1 MSRGRRKPPL
11 RPDHGCSARNSRD
24 SDYNLASPGRGE
36 SKMAAGGRVVLLA
49 VGWLRGWLTGW
60 STSSGRSMRV
70 GGGQGIV
77 VVQEVEEEEVEVAVG
92 KGDAVVAEGR
102 GSGDRC

>member
-60 STSSGRSMRV
+60 STSSGRRGDRKGAGDIGGAGD
-70 GGGQGIV
+70 GGGG
-77 VVQEVEEEEVEVAVG
+77 G
-92 KGDAVVAEGR
+92 GG
-102 GSGDRC
+102 GSGR

>member
-60 STSSGRSMRV
+60 STSSGRRGDGKGAGDSGGAGDE
-70 GGGQGIV
+70 GGGG
-77 VVQEVEEEEVEVAVG
+77 G
-92 KGDAVVAEGR
+92 G
-102 GSGDRC
+102 GSGGSGR

>member
-60 STSSGRSMRV
+60 STSNGRR
-70 GGGQGIV
+70 GGGKGV
-77 VVQEVEEEEVEVAVG
+77 GDTGGAGNVEGGVG
-92 KGDAVVAEGR
+92 RGGR
-102 GSGDRC
+102 GSGR